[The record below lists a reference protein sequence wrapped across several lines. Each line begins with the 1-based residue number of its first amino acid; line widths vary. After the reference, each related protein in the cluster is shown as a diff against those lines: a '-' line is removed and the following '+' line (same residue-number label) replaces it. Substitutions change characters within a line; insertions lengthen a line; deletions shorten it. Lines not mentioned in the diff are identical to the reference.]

1 MSRAVTET
9 RRQIRFLEG
18 VERDMRGFVLRR
30 LLVLTDAVA
39 LVLALVAAVAG
50 TSLAIGRLALGIGD
64 VLILVIG
71 VPLWI
76 VFARIFGLYHVDTRR
91 VDHSASEEVGPLL
104 LMSTLWTWVLMFGQL
119 AGGAERPQLFEL
131 FALWAA
137 SLVTVPVVRSLVRHW
152 ARGREWY
159 EQNAIVVGCGPEARL
174 VVTRLQRHPEYGVRV
189 LAVVDARGD
198 AEDSSVCGVP
208 VVDGSHDILD
218 VVETLAVERVI
229 VASTGDD
236 IAERTQLLHTLAS
249 SGVHVDAVPR
259 DVELLGSKADLHQI
273 EGLPL
278 ITLPAVRLA
287 YSSLLLKRAMDL
299 AIAVPAL
306 IVLSPFLAFC
316 ALRIKLESP
325 GPVFFRQQRIGGQ
338 AKPFQLLKLRSMA
351 VGADDDKAAV
361 AELNTHGGGLDSG
374 MFKIPEDPRVTK
386 FGHWMRRRSIDEL
399 PQLWNVVKGDMG
411 LVGPRPLIPSEDQQ
425 VVGHFRRRLDLPPG
439 MTGMW
444 QVLGRSD
451 IPFED
456 MVRLDYLY
464 VTNWTL
470 GGDFKLLLRTLGA
483 VLRGKGAY

>member
-1 MSRAVTET
+1 MTRPMTET
-9 RRQIRFLEG
+9 LRQVRLPDGI
-18 VERDMRGFVLRR
+18 ERDMRGYMLRR
-30 LLVLTDAVA
+30 MLVLTDAFA
-39 LVLALVAAVAG
+39 LVLALAAAVAV
-50 TSLAIGRLALGIGD
+50 TSAVLGRLALGIGD
-64 VLILVIG
+64 VRILMVG
-71 VPLWI
+71 VPMWI
-76 VFARIFGLYHVDTRR
+76 VLARIFGLYHVDTRR

-104 LMSTLWTWVLMFGQL
+104 LMTTLWSWLLLFGQL
-119 AGGAERPQLFEL
+119 TAGAERPQLFEL
-131 FALWAA
+131 FAVWAA
-137 SLVTVPVVRSLVRHW
+137 SLVTVPVVRSIVRQW
-152 ARGREWY
+152 ARGRDWY
-159 EQNAIVVGCGPEARL
+159 GQNAIVVGVGREADL
-174 VVTRLQRHPEYGVRV
+174 VITRLQRHPEYGVNV

-198 AEDSSVCGVP
+198 SDGSSICGVP
-208 VVDGSHDILD
+208 VVDGSDDILD

-299 AIAVPAL
+299 TIALPAM
-306 IVLSPFLAFC
+306 IVLSPFLAWC
-316 ALRIKLESP
+316 AVRIKLETP
-325 GPVFFRQQRIGGQ
+325 GPVFFRQQRIGRDGE
-338 AKPFQLLKLRSMA
+338 PFELLKFRSMA
-351 VGADDDKAAV
+351 VTAEADKPSVAAMNV
-361 AELNTHGGGLDSG
+361 HGGGIDSG
-374 MFKIPEDPRVTK
+374 MFKIPDDPRVTK
-386 FGHWMRRRSIDEL
+386 FGRWIRRHSIDEL

-411 LVGPRPLIPSEDQQ
+411 LVGPRPLIPSEDSQ
-425 VVGHFRRRLDLPPG
+425 VVGHLRRRLDLTPG

-444 QVLGRSD
+444 QVLGRAD

-464 VTNWTL
+464 VTNWSL